1 MIVAKVVGNIWATR
15 KEETLSGMKLM
26 IVAVLDPVTKEEGR
40 SFVAVDQ
47 VGAGIGDTVIVSTGS
62 SARLAK
68 LGRHSP
74 IDAIIVGIVD
84 QMDVHASARGQ
95 QQT

>member
-15 KEETLSGMKLM
+15 KEESLQGMKM
-26 IVAVLDPVTKEEGR
+26 MVVRTVDAISDEAGA

-47 VGAGIGDTVIVSTGS
+47 VGAGIGETVIVSTGS

-84 QMDVHASARGQ
+84 QMDVPQ
-95 QQT
+95 E

>member
-15 KEETLSGMKLM
+15 KEESLSGMKLM
-26 IVAVLDPVTKEEGR
+26 IVQAVDAVTKEPQP

-47 VGAGIGDTVIVSTGS
+47 VGAGIGEMVIVSTGS

-74 IDAIIVGIVD
+74 IDAIIVAIVD
-84 QMDVHASARGQ
+84 EMDISKALD
-95 QQT
+95 

>member
-15 KEETLSGMKLM
+15 KEDSLQGMKLM
-26 IVAVLDPVTKEEGR
+26 IVQAIDAVTNDKKA

-47 VGAGIGDTVIVSTGS
+47 VGAGIGDMVIVSTGS

-68 LGRHSP
+68 QGRHSP

-84 QMDVHASARGQ
+84 EMDVPSD
-95 QQT
+95 

>member
-15 KEETLSGMKLM
+15 KEDSLQGMKLM
-26 IVAVLDPVTKEEGR
+26 IVQVVDPVTKEKSR

-47 VGAGIGDTVIVSTGS
+47 VGAGIGETVIVSTGS

-84 QMDVHASARGQ
+84 EMDVPKD
-95 QQT
+95 

>member
-15 KEETLSGMKLM
+15 KEESLQGMKLM
-26 IVAVLDPVTKEEGR
+26 IVRSIDAVTKEQR
-40 SFVAVDQ
+40 QSFVAVDQ
-47 VGAGIGDTVIVSTGS
+47 VGAGIGELVIVSTGS

-84 QMDVHASARGQ
+84 EMDVPKE
-95 QQT
+95 

>member
-1 MIVAKVVGNIWATR
+1 MIIAKVVGNIWATR
-15 KEETLSGMKLM
+15 KEESLQGMKLM
-26 IVAVLDPVTKEEGR
+26 IVQAVDAVSKETKS

-47 VGAGIGDTVIVSTGS
+47 VGAGIGDMVIVSTGS

-84 QMDVHASARGQ
+84 EMDVPKNRDE
-95 QQT
+95 

>member
-15 KEETLSGMKLM
+15 KEDSLQGMKLM
-26 IVAVLDPVTKEEGR
+26 IVQAIDAVTNEPKT

-47 VGAGIGDTVIVSTGS
+47 VGAGIGDMVIVSTGS

-84 QMDVHASARGQ
+84 EMDVPSD
-95 QQT
+95 

>member
-15 KEETLSGMKLM
+15 KEESLSGMKLM
-26 IVAVLDPVTKEEGR
+26 IVQALDAVTKETR
-40 SFVAVDQ
+40 QSFVAVDQ
-47 VGAGIGDTVIVSTGS
+47 VGAGIGEMVIVSTGS

-84 QMDVHASARGQ
+84 EMDVPSE
-95 QQT
+95 

>member
-15 KEETLSGMKLM
+15 KEESLSGMKLM
-26 IVAVLDPVTKEEGR
+26 IVQALDAVTKETR
-40 SFVAVDQ
+40 NSFVAVDQ
-47 VGAGIGDTVIVSTGS
+47 VGAGIGEMVIVSTGS

-84 QMDVHASARGQ
+84 EMDVPKE
-95 QQT
+95 

>member
-1 MIVAKVVGNIWATR
+1 MIVAKVVGNVWATR
-15 KEETLSGMKLM
+15 KEDSLQGMKLM
-26 IVAVLDPVTKEEGR
+26 IVQAIDAITDKPGN

-47 VGAGIGDTVIVSTGS
+47 VGAGIGEVVIVSTGS

-84 QMDVHASARGQ
+84 QMDVPGD
-95 QQT
+95 

>member
-15 KEETLSGMKLM
+15 KEESLQGMKLM
-26 IVAVLDPVTKEEGR
+26 IVQAVDAITDEPRT

-47 VGAGIGDTVIVSTGS
+47 VGAGIGEIVIVSTGS

-84 QMDVHASARGQ
+84 EMDVPGS
-95 QQT
+95 

>member
-15 KEETLSGMKLM
+15 KEESLQGMKLM
-26 IVAVLDPVTKEEGR
+26 IVQATDAVTNKTKD

-47 VGAGIGDTVIVSTGS
+47 VGAGIGEMVIVSTGS

-68 LGRHSP
+68 QGRHSP
-74 IDAIIVGIVD
+74 IDAIIVAIVD
-84 QMDVHASARGQ
+84 EMDVPSD
-95 QQT
+95 

>member
-15 KEETLSGMKLM
+15 KEDTLQGMKLM
-26 IVAVLDPVTKEEGR
+26 IVQVVDPITRDSGR

-47 VGAGIGDTVIVSTGS
+47 VGAGIGETVIVSTGS

-84 QMDVHASARGQ
+84 QMDVPSKRDE
-95 QQT
+95 

>member
-1 MIVAKVVGNIWATR
+1 MIVAKVVGNVWATS
-15 KEETLSGMKLM
+15 KEESLQGMKLM
-26 IVAVLDPVTKEEGR
+26 IVQTVDAITNESKN

-47 VGAGIGDTVIVSTGS
+47 VGAGIGEMVIVSTGS

-74 IDAIIVGIVD
+74 IDAIIVGIID
-84 QMDVHASARGQ
+84 QMDVPGD
-95 QQT
+95 

>member
-1 MIVAKVVGNIWATR
+1 MIVAKVVGNVWATR
-15 KEETLSGMKLM
+15 KEESLQGMKLM
-26 IVAVLDPVTKEEGR
+26 IVQSFDAITNEPKN

-47 VGAGIGDTVIVSTGS
+47 VGAGIGEMVIVSTGS

-74 IDAIIVGIVD
+74 IDAIIVGIID
-84 QMDVHASARGQ
+84 QMDVPGN
-95 QQT
+95 

>member
-1 MIVAKVVGNIWATR
+1 MIIAKVVGNIWATR
-15 KEETLSGMKLM
+15 KEESLQGMKLM
-26 IVAVLDPVTKEEGR
+26 IVQAVDAVSGETR
-40 SFVAVDQ
+40 NSFVAVDQ
-47 VGAGIGDTVIVSTGS
+47 VSAGIGEMVIVSTGS

-84 QMDVHASARGQ
+84 EMDVPGKADV
-95 QQT
+95 

>member
-15 KEETLSGMKLM
+15 KEESLSGMKLM
-26 IVAVLDPVTKEEGR
+26 IVQALDAVTKETR
-40 SFVAVDQ
+40 QSFVAVDQ
-47 VGAGIGDTVIVSTGS
+47 VGAGIGEMVIVSTGS

-74 IDAIIVGIVD
+74 IDAVIVGIVD
-84 QMDVHASARGQ
+84 EMDVPKE
-95 QQT
+95 

>member
-15 KEETLSGMKLM
+15 KEESLSGMKLM
-26 IVAVLDPVTKEEGR
+26 IVQAIDAVTKEQR
-40 SFVAVDQ
+40 QSFVAVDQ
-47 VGAGIGDTVIVSTGS
+47 VGAGIGEMVIVSTGS

-84 QMDVHASARGQ
+84 EMDVPKE
-95 QQT
+95 

>member
-15 KEETLSGMKLM
+15 KEDSLSGMKMM
-26 IVAVLDPVTKEEGR
+26 IVQVIDPITKDQGK

-68 LGRHSP
+68 QGRHSP

-84 QMDVHASARGQ
+84 QMDVPPGDREK
-95 QQT
+95 

>member
-15 KEETLSGMKLM
+15 KEESLSGMKLM
-26 IVAVLDPVTKEEGR
+26 IVQVVDAVSKEQR
-40 SFVAVDQ
+40 QSFVAVDQ
-47 VGAGIGDTVIVSTGS
+47 VGAGIGEMVIVSTGS

-84 QMDVHASARGQ
+84 EMDVPKE
-95 QQT
+95 

>member
-15 KEETLSGMKLM
+15 KEESLQGMKLM
-26 IVAVLDPVTKEEGR
+26 IVQVIDPVTKEHR
-40 SFVAVDQ
+40 NSFVAVDQ
-47 VGAGIGDTVIVSTGS
+47 VGAGIGEMVIVSTGS

-84 QMDVHASARGQ
+84 EMDVPGKKEMS
-95 QQT
+95 

>member
-15 KEETLSGMKLM
+15 KEESLSGMKLM
-26 IVAVLDPVTKEEGR
+26 IVQVVDAVTKEKR
-40 SFVAVDQ
+40 QSFVAVDQ
-47 VGAGIGDTVIVSTGS
+47 VGAGIGEMVIVSTGS

-84 QMDVHASARGQ
+84 EMDVPKE
-95 QQT
+95 

>member
-15 KEETLSGMKLM
+15 KEESLSGMKLM
-26 IVAVLDPVTKEEGR
+26 IVQAIDAVTKEKR
-40 SFVAVDQ
+40 QSFVAVDQ
-47 VGAGIGDTVIVSTGS
+47 VGAGIGEMVIVSTGS

-84 QMDVHASARGQ
+84 EMDVPKE
-95 QQT
+95 

>member
-15 KEETLSGMKLM
+15 KEESLSGMKLM
-26 IVAVLDPVTKEEGR
+26 IVQAQDAVTKETR
-40 SFVAVDQ
+40 QSFVAVDQ
-47 VGAGIGDTVIVSTGS
+47 VGAGIGEMVIVSTGS

-74 IDAIIVGIVD
+74 IDAVIVGIVD
-84 QMDVHASARGQ
+84 EMDVPKE
-95 QQT
+95 

>member
-15 KEETLSGMKLM
+15 KEESLQGMKLM
-26 IVAVLDPVTKEEGR
+26 IVQAVDAVTKEHCR

-47 VGAGIGDTVIVSTGS
+47 VGAGIGETVIVSTGS

-84 QMDVHASARGQ
+84 EMDVPEG
-95 QQT
+95 

>member
-15 KEETLSGMKLM
+15 KEESLQGMKLM
-26 IVAVLDPVTKEEGR
+26 IVQAIDAVTNETKD

-47 VGAGIGDTVIVSTGS
+47 VGAGIGEMVIVSTGS

-68 LGRHSP
+68 QGRHSP

-84 QMDVHASARGQ
+84 EMDVPSD
-95 QQT
+95 

>member
-15 KEETLSGMKLM
+15 KEESLSGMKLM
-26 IVAVLDPVTKEEGR
+26 IVQALDAVTKETR
-40 SFVAVDQ
+40 QSFVAVDQ
-47 VGAGIGDTVIVSTGS
+47 VGAGIGEMVIVSTGS

-84 QMDVHASARGQ
+84 EMDVP
-95 QQT
+95 TE

>member
-15 KEETLSGMKLM
+15 KEESLQGMKLM
-26 IVAVLDPVTKEEGR
+26 IVQAVDAITDEPRT

-47 VGAGIGDTVIVSTGS
+47 VGAGIGEMVIVSTGS

-84 QMDVHASARGQ
+84 EMDVPGS
-95 QQT
+95 

>member
-15 KEETLSGMKLM
+15 KEDSLQGMKLM
-26 IVAVLDPVTKEEGR
+26 VVQAIDAVTNETKN

-47 VGAGIGDTVIVSTGS
+47 VGAGIGEMVIVSTGS
-62 SARLAK
+62 AARLAK
-68 LGRHSP
+68 LGSNSP

-84 QMDVHASARGQ
+84 EMDVPGD
-95 QQT
+95 

>member
-15 KEETLSGMKLM
+15 KEESLQGMKLM
-26 IVAVLDPVTKEEGR
+26 IVQAVGAVTNERCR

-47 VGAGIGDTVIVSTGS
+47 VGAGIGETVIVSTGS

-84 QMDVHASARGQ
+84 EMDVPEG
-95 QQT
+95 

>member
-15 KEETLSGMKLM
+15 KEESLQGMKLM
-26 IVAVLDPVTKEEGR
+26 IVQAVDPVTNENCR
-40 SFVAVDQ
+40 AFVAVDQ
-47 VGAGIGDTVIVSTGS
+47 VGAGIGENVIVSTGS

-84 QMDVHASARGQ
+84 EMDVPKG
-95 QQT
+95 

>member
-15 KEETLSGMKLM
+15 KEDSLQGMKLM
-26 IVAVLDPVTKEEGR
+26 IVQAIDVVTGDSQS

-47 VGAGIGDTVIVSTGS
+47 VGAGIGDMVIVSTGS

-84 QMDVHASARGQ
+84 EMDVPSG
-95 QQT
+95 

>member
-15 KEETLSGMKLM
+15 KEESLSGMKLM
-26 IVAVLDPVTKEEGR
+26 IVEILDPLTKKEGR

-84 QMDVHASARGQ
+84 QMDVHPSARD
-95 QQT
+95 

>member
-1 MIVAKVVGNIWATR
+1 MIVAKVVGNIWATS
-15 KEETLSGMKLM
+15 KEESLQGMKLM
-26 IVAVLDPVTKEEGR
+26 IVQTIDAITNNPGL

-47 VGAGIGDTVIVSTGS
+47 VGAGIGETVIVSTGS

-84 QMDVHASARGQ
+84 EMDVPSERSGN
-95 QQT
+95 